1 MQELFVETGC
11 SEEDELLDDEENDED
26 GWPAV
31 QACLE
36 PHDIDSVLNEDMN
49 WLADDREIQRHASD
63 SPCGSPGGISRTPV
77 QINNYPSCIIMKSY
91 FR

>member
-1 MQELFVETGC
+1 MRQQPESRK
-11 SEEDELLDDEENDED
+11 SEGGPLDLKDYLRI
-26 GWPAV
+26 WRRP
-31 QACLE
+31 QT
-36 PHDIDSVLNEDMN
+36 
-49 WLADDREIQRHASD
+49 WLADDREIQRQASD